1 MKNKN
6 GITLIALV
14 ITIIVLLIL
23 AGVSISL
30 VTGDN
35 GIATK
40 AREASSQTQIAK
52 EQEEKD
58 LQKIYNFI
66 DDAEN
71 DNLSGG
77 DTETDGSDETTGDN
91 ETDGSDETTEDN
103 ENEAALE
110 VSLNC
115 TLEGGYFTLGY
126 IVSGDVTISNV
137 KEEDY
142 PLTIE
147 YYVDNE
153 LYDSETLTTGTTTS
167 ISDIYCTHLMVKVI
181 TQSGTYVT
189 AERTSGGSR
198 SRVKSSILQKI

>member
-23 AGVSISL
+23 AGVSISI

-40 AREASSQTQIAK
+40 AREASSKTQIAK

-58 LQKIYNFI
+58 LQKINDFI
-66 DDAEN
+66 DGAEN
-71 DNLSGG
+71 GNLPGG
-77 DTETDGSDETTGDN
+77 DTETDGSDETTEDT
-91 ETDGSDETTEDN
+91 EADGSDETTGDN

-110 VSLNC
+110 VSLSC
-115 TLEGGYFTLGY
+115 KIEGGYFTRGY

-137 KEEDY
+137 KAEDY

-147 YYVDNE
+147 YYVDDV

-167 ISDIYCTHLMVKVI
+167 ISDIYCTHLIVKVI
-181 TQSGTYVT
+181 TQSGSYVT
-189 AERTSGGSR
+189 AEKTSGG
-198 SRVKSSILQKI
+198 VGIE